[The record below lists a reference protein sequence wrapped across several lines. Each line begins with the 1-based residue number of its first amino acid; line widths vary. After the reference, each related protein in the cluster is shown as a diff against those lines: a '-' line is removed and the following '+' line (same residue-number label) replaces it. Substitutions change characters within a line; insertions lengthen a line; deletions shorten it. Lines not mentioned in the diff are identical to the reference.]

1 MERSGKL
8 ARIDHVTATL
18 AFGMIMMM
26 VVVVV
31 VVVMVMMTMTCM
43 RRARALNLPA
53 TVEAD
58 KLRGQ
63 KPRAD

>member
-26 VVVVV
+26 VVV